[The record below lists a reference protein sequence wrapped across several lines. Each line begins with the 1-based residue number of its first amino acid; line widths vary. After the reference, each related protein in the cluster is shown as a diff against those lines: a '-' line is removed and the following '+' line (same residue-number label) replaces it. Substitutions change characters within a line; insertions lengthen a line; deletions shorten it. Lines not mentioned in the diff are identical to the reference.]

1 MNGIRQRKLK
11 KGGNYKVW
19 VICTGLLLLT
29 TLLPRPRST
38 CEIKSVEVVEGG
50 GGGGAAPEHEHG
62 LWRGVVD
69 RAVRVPL
76 ANTA

>member
-1 MNGIRQRKLK
+1 MEIDKEKEKRGKWLSVSNMYSSVVA
-11 KGGNYKVW
+11 NF
-19 VICTGLLLLT
+19 

-38 CEIKSVEVVEGG
+38 CEIKAVEVVEGG